1 MKQLHFLSLI
11 LLGAVVAF
19 SSCSDS
25 ESTYHTLGITSA
37 STSSDYA
44 LIYADQPTDVL
55 KINSTDNWT
64 ASTTASW
71 ISFPPAGTNSI
82 SQGPTYKNSSDSTY
96 SATINIQPNTTGNT
110 RLGVVRVETN
120 KHHVGLPV
128 YQVGYLN
135 ITSITPTFS
144 DPTNHN
150 GASFTLTALREETS
164 VSVSFD
170 IYQPATITTSADWVT
185 VETDHYSAGN
195 NTAQFTLE
203 PNTTGQ
209 SRTATLTITSSCGAR
224 TSITLTQQG

>member
-1 MKQLHFLSLI
+1 MKQITYFLLI
-11 LLGAVVAF
+11 LLGAVMVF

-25 ESTYHTLGITSA
+25 ENTYHTLGITSA

-44 LIYADQPTDVL
+44 LLYADQPTDVI

-64 ASTTASW
+64 ASTIATW

-96 SATINIQPNTTGNT
+96 SATINIQPNTTGST

-135 ITSITPTFS
+135 ITSITPAFS
-144 DPTNHN
+144 DPANRN
-150 GASFTLTALREETS
+150 GASFALTALQEEAS
-164 VSVSFD
+164 VSVSFY
-170 IYQPATITTSADWVT
+170 IYQPATITTSAEWVT
-185 VETDHYSAGN
+185 VETEHYSAGN
-195 NTAQFTLE
+195 NTAQFILE

-209 SRTATLTITSSCGAR
+209 SRTATLTITSSCGAH
-224 TSITLTQQG
+224 TNITLTQQG